1 MSQDGGKLRCRIAQV
16 PQYCVYSAMPKSP
29 NQLSNC
35 LNRAKTSVILSV
47 FDGVLCDVRAYTVTV
62 FLPSLNMNYV
72 PEKLFIGQ

>member
-62 FLPSLNMNYV
+62 SVTIHGSGTRKAISIY
-72 PEKLFIGQ
+72 